1 MGPSWGKYGTQI
13 NNYGDW
19 FHSVACSNPDPTYA
33 LAAGNYN
40 MLGQPASHGCVRLCV
55 RDAKWIYDNIGKGT
69 VVTIREDLPDD
80 PELRASLELPP
91 LARDVRPAAEALA
104 AELRRLL
111 RLQPGQGVLVAGLG
125 NEAVT
130 PDALGPLCLRGLFL
144 TRHLIRHLPEQFGG
158 VRPVSAVAPGVLATT
173 GMESLELVRGAVR
186 HVRPACVLAVDALAA
201 AAPERLCRTF
211 QLSDAGIVP
220 GSGVGNAR
228 AALQKRTLGVP
239 VFCLGV
245 PTVLDAGTLGG
256 PRGMIV
262 TPRDIDAQVRFL
274 GRVAADA
281 VNLALHPEISYDDFA
296 QFIPNR

>member
-1 MGPSWGKYGTQI
+1 MGIRTDLAMEAKALWEKSAGKTTKLAGVRARERERDGFAVTDVHI
-13 NNYGDW
+13 LDRRGE
-19 FHSVACSNPDPTYA
+19 
-33 LAAGNYN
+33 AAGRY
-40 MLGQPASHGCVRLCV
+40 
-55 RDAKWIYDNIGKGT
+55 
-69 VVTIREDLPDD
+69 VT
-80 PELRASLELPP
+80 LELPP

-201 AAPERLCRTF
+201 AAPERNCLP
-211 QLSDAGIVP
+211 LSLPKGLECGII
-220 GSGVGNAR
+220 SLDRQKYLRRLQKARLNVGNKKK
-228 AALQKRTLGVP
+228 L
-239 VFCLGV
+239 F
-245 PTVLDAGTLGG
+245 
-256 PRGMIV
+256 
-262 TPRDIDAQVRFL
+262 
-274 GRVAADA
+274 
-281 VNLALHPEISYDDFA
+281 S
-296 QFIPNR
+296 

>member
-1 MGPSWGKYGTQI
+1 MGIRTDLAMEAKALWEKSAGKTTKLAGVRARERERDGFAVTDVHI
-13 NNYGDW
+13 LDRRGE
-19 FHSVACSNPDPTYA
+19 AA
-33 LAAGNYN
+33 LGKPAGRY
-40 MLGQPASHGCVRLCV
+40 
-55 RDAKWIYDNIGKGT
+55 
-69 VVTIREDLPDD
+69 VT
-80 PELRASLELPP
+80 LELPP

-186 HVRPACVLAVDALAA
+186 HVCPTCALAVDALGA

>member
-1 MGPSWGKYGTQI
+1 MGIRTDLAMEAKALWEKSAGKTTKLAGVRARERERDGFAVTDVHI
-13 NNYGDW
+13 LDRRGE
-19 FHSVACSNPDPTYA
+19 AA
-33 LAAGNYN
+33 LGKPAGRY
-40 MLGQPASHGCVRLCV
+40 
-55 RDAKWIYDNIGKGT
+55 
-69 VVTIREDLPDD
+69 VT
-80 PELRASLELPP
+80 LELPP

-201 AAPERLCRTF
+201 AAP
-211 QLSDAGIVP
+211 
-220 GSGVGNAR
+220 
-228 AALQKRTLGVP
+228 
-239 VFCLGV
+239 CLLYTSRCV
-245 PTVLDAGTLGG
+245 
-256 PRGMIV
+256 
-262 TPRDIDAQVRFL
+262 
-274 GRVAADA
+274 
-281 VNLALHPEISYDDFA
+281 
-296 QFIPNR
+296 

>member
-1 MGPSWGKYGTQI
+1 MGIRTDLAMEAKALWEKSAGKTTKLAGVRARERERDGFAVTDVHI
-13 NNYGDW
+13 LDRRGE
-19 FHSVACSNPDPTYA
+19 AA
-33 LAAGNYN
+33 LGKPAGRY
-40 MLGQPASHGCVRLCV
+40 
-55 RDAKWIYDNIGKGT
+55 
-69 VVTIREDLPDD
+69 VT
-80 PELRASLELPP
+80 LELPP

-158 VRPVSAVAPGVLATT
+158 VRPVSAVAPG
-173 GMESLELVRGAVR
+173 
-186 HVRPACVLAVDALAA
+186 VLAVDALAA

>member
-1 MGPSWGKYGTQI
+1 MGIRTDLAMEAKALWEKSAGKTTKLAGVRARERERDGFAVTDVHI
-13 NNYGDW
+13 LDRRGE
-19 FHSVACSNPDPTYA
+19 AA
-33 LAAGNYN
+33 L
-40 MLGQPASHGCVRLCV
+40 
-55 RDAKWIYDNIGKGT
+55 GK
-69 VVTIREDLPDD
+69 P
-80 PELRASLELPP
+80 
-91 LARDVRPAAEALA
+91 AEALA

>member
-1 MGPSWGKYGTQI
+1 M
-13 NNYGDW
+13 
-19 FHSVACSNPDPTYA
+19 
-33 LAAGNYN
+33 
-40 MLGQPASHGCVRLCV
+40 
-55 RDAKWIYDNIGKGT
+55 
-69 VVTIREDLPDD
+69 
-80 PELRASLELPP
+80 
-91 LARDVRPAAEALA
+91 
-104 AELRRLL
+104 

>member
-1 MGPSWGKYGTQI
+1 MGIRTDLAMEAKALWEKSAGKTTKLAGVRARERERDGFAVTDVHI
-13 NNYGDW
+13 LDRRGE
-19 FHSVACSNPDPTYA
+19 AA
-33 LAAGNYN
+33 LGKPAGRY
-40 MLGQPASHGCVRLCV
+40 
-55 RDAKWIYDNIGKGT
+55 
-69 VVTIREDLPDD
+69 VT
-80 PELRASLELPP
+80 LELPP

-201 AAPERLCRTF
+201 GCPGAA
-211 QLSDAGIVP
+211 VP
-220 GSGVGNAR
+220 H
-228 AALQKRTLGVP
+228 VP
-239 VFCLGV
+239 
-245 PTVLDAGTLGG
+245 A
-256 PRGMIV
+256 
-262 TPRDIDAQVRFL
+262 L
-274 GRVAADA
+274 GRGHRARLPAWATPAPPCRSGRSACRCSVSACRRCSMRARSADPAA
-281 VNLALHPEISYDDFA
+281 
-296 QFIPNR
+296 

>member
-1 MGPSWGKYGTQI
+1 MGIRTDLAMEAKALWEKSAGKTTKLAGVRARERERDGFAVTDVHI
-13 NNYGDW
+13 LDRRGE
-19 FHSVACSNPDPTYA
+19 AA
-33 LAAGNYN
+33 LGKPAGRY
-40 MLGQPASHGCVRLCV
+40 
-55 RDAKWIYDNIGKGT
+55 
-69 VVTIREDLPDD
+69 VT
-80 PELRASLELPP
+80 LELPP

-220 GSGVGNAR
+220 GSGVGNHR
-228 AALQKRTLGVP
+228 AALNRETLGVP
-239 VFCLGV
+239 VFAIGV
-245 PTVLDAGTLGG
+245 PTVVDAAT
-256 PRGMIV
+256 IV
-262 TPRDIDAQVRFL
+262 Q
-274 GRVAADA
+274 DA
-281 VNLALHPEISYDDFA
+281 VFKDCGMEDQDFLDRKEKITGATDELYNMYVTGKDVDYEIRQISHIICNAIHLALEL
-296 QFIPNR
+296 

>member
-1 MGPSWGKYGTQI
+1 MGIRTDLAMEAKALWEKSAGKTTKLAGVRARERERDGFAVTDVHI
-13 NNYGDW
+13 LDRRGE
-19 FHSVACSNPDPTYA
+19 AA
-33 LAAGNYN
+33 LGKPAGRY
-40 MLGQPASHGCVRLCV
+40 
-55 RDAKWIYDNIGKGT
+55 
-69 VVTIREDLPDD
+69 VT
-80 PELRASLELPP
+80 LELPP

-220 GSGVGNAR
+220 GSGVGNHR
-228 AALQKRTLGVP
+228 NALTEETLGVP
-239 VFCLGV
+239 VIAIGI
-245 PTVLDAGTLGG
+245 PTVVDAAT
-256 PRGMIV
+256 IV
-262 TPRDIDAQVRFL
+262 GDALEKLMSGEKEFDAVKYMGQHRMAFAELNNMYMTGKDIDSVIK
-274 GRVAADA
+274 RV
-281 VNLALHPEISYDDFA
+281 SYTVSEGINIA
-296 QFIPNR
+296 MEKNWA

>member
-1 MGPSWGKYGTQI
+1 MGIRTDLAMEAKALWEKSAGKTTKLAGVRARERERDGFAVTDVHI
-13 NNYGDW
+13 LDRRGE
-19 FHSVACSNPDPTYA
+19 AA
-33 LAAGNYN
+33 LGKPAGRY
-40 MLGQPASHGCVRLCV
+40 
-55 RDAKWIYDNIGKGT
+55 
-69 VVTIREDLPDD
+69 VT
-80 PELRASLELPP
+80 LELPP

-158 VRPVSAVAPGVLATT
+158 
-173 GMESLELVRGAVR
+173 
-186 HVRPACVLAVDALAA
+186 VLAVDALAA

>member
-1 MGPSWGKYGTQI
+1 MST
-13 NNYGDW
+13 
-19 FHSVACSNPDPTYA
+19 
-33 LAAGNYN
+33 AG
-40 MLGQPASHGCVRLCV
+40 L
-55 RDAKWIYDNIGKGT
+55 
-69 VVTIREDLPDD
+69 
-80 PELRASLELPP
+80 P
-91 LARDVRPAAEALA
+91 LAQDVRPAAEALA

-262 TPRDIDAQVRFL
+262 TRAISTRRSAFS
-274 GRVAADA
+274 G
-281 VNLALHPEISYDDFA
+281 ALRRTLSTSRCAEISYDDFA

>member
-1 MGPSWGKYGTQI
+1 MGIRTDLAMEAKALWEKSAGKTTKLAGVRARERERDGFAVTDVHILDRWGE
-13 NNYGDW
+13 
-19 FHSVACSNPDPTYA
+19 AA
-33 LAAGNYN
+33 LGKPAGRY
-40 MLGQPASHGCVRLCV
+40 
-55 RDAKWIYDNIGKGT
+55 
-69 VVTIREDLPDD
+69 VT
-80 PELRASLELPP
+80 LELPP

-220 GSGVGNAR
+220 GSGVGNHR
-228 AALQKRTLGVP
+228 NALTEETLGVP
-239 VFCLGV
+239 VIAIGI
-245 PTVLDAGTLGG
+245 PTVVDAAT
-256 PRGMIV
+256 IV
-262 TPRDIDAQVRFL
+262 GDALEKLMSGEKEFDAVKYMGQHRMAFAELNNMYMTGKDIDSVIK
-274 GRVAADA
+274 RV
-281 VNLALHPEISYDDFA
+281 SYTVSEGINIA
-296 QFIPNR
+296 MEKNWA

>member
-1 MGPSWGKYGTQI
+1 MSRWSCRRWRGTSARPLRRWRRSC
-13 NNYGDW
+13 GGCC
-19 FHSVACSNPDPTYA
+19 ACSRGRVCSWPDSET
-33 LAAGNYN
+33 
-40 MLGQPASHGCVRLCV
+40 
-55 RDAKWIYDNIGKGT
+55 K
-69 VVTIREDLPDD
+69 
-80 PELRASLELPP
+80 
-91 LARDVRPAAEALA
+91 
-104 AELRRLL
+104 
-111 RLQPGQGVLVAGLG
+111 
-125 NEAVT
+125 